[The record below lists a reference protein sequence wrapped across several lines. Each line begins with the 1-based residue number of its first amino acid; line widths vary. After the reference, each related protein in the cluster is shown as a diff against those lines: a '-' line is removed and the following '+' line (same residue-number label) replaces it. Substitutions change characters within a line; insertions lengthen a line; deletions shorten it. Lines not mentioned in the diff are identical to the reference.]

1 MCAYVHVWRD
11 WQVCGETGLC
21 LEESHVCVCREQDA
35 GRAGSNEVI
44 LRCVCVA
51 EWLLCREGVSG

>member
-1 MCAYVHVWRD
+1 VSACTCGETGM
-11 WQVCGETGLC
+11 CGETGLC

-44 LRCVCVA
+44 QGKRKC
-51 EWLLCREGVSG
+51 GNYTQ